1 LYLKKFQFWQ
11 LIVNPQ
17 TMMALKEAM
26 KEDYSLT
33 HQCNLIISAE
43 DSSVRAGSF
52 LLRKHS
58 PYLEVFNRG

>member
-1 LYLKKFQFWQ
+1 
-11 LIVNPQ
+11 
-17 TMMALKEAM
+17 MMALKEAM

-43 DSSVRAGSF
+43 DSSLRAGSF